1 MVDRIEA
8 ARRRIDEASDET
20 DHEHLRE
27 QLRSLSE
34 GLREIEDDEDPQLRG
49 DRLEEVESKLVGLG
63 DETDDETR
71 EVVLDRLEMARD
83 HLDAYRRDKAQDW
96 A

>member
-8 ARRRIDEASDET
+8 ARREIDAASDET
-20 DHEHLRE
+20 DHESLRE

-34 GLREIEDDEDPQLRG
+34 GLGEVENDDDPELQG
-49 DRLEEVESKLVGLG
+49 ERLEQVEAKLTGLA
-63 DETDDETR
+63 DDTEDAPSD
-71 EVVLDRLEMARD
+71 VVLERLEAARD
-83 HLDAYRRDKAQDW
+83 EIDAYRRDRAQDW

>member
-8 ARRRIDEASDET
+8 ARREIDAASDET
-20 DHEHLRE
+20 DHEYLRE

-34 GLREIEDDEDPQLRG
+34 GLREVENDDDPQLQG
-49 DRLEEVESKLVGLG
+49 DRLEQVEAKLTGLA
-63 DETDDETR
+63 DDTEDAPS
-71 EVVLDRLEMARD
+71 EGVLERLETARD
-83 HLDAYRRDKAQDW
+83 EIDAYRRDKAQDW